1 MARSLEILTDLIN
14 SLGLASCVGR
24 LDQSEA
30 LTMTQPEIIGEL
42 LNVKVLINRDDRT
55 VILGT
60 EPPIKFSIDHPYI
73 QGTKLEKGARAAL
86 DADAE
91 LTGSD
96 K

>member
-1 MARSLEILTDLIN
+1 
-14 SLGLASCVGR
+14 
-24 LDQSEA
+24 
-30 LTMTQPEIIGEL
+30 MTQPEIIGEL
-42 LNVKVLINRDDRT
+42 LKVKVLINRDDRT

-73 QGTKLEKGARAAL
+73 QGTKLEKDARAAL

-91 LTGSD
+91 IVGRS